1 MGFSGTHTLTQRAVY
16 SYLDLMRFLLSRGLE
31 LFAMENDNL
40 RTLAIVLS

>member
-1 MGFSGTHTLTQRAVY
+1 MPKSVDNLVHQPSNVVI
-16 SYLDLMRFLLSRGLE
+16 DMRFLLSRGLE